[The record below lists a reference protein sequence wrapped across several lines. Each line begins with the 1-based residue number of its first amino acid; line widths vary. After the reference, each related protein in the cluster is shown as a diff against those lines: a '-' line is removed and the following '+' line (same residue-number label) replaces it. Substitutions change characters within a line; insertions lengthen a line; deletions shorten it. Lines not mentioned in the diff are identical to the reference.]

1 MRRAPLWAACE
12 RTNASAEDAAESSDV
27 ARSVEDT
34 GGVVLVPA
42 FAGLGAPYWDP
53 EARAAILGMTR
64 GTSRA
69 HIVRAGL
76 DAIARQCTDLVRA
89 LRADAE
95 LPAQGPATALLA
107 AVKAI
112 LPAGALLTKI
122 DGRAVSEL
130 WKQRNS
136 GQSEQQFV
144 VLQTHTA
151 RACSLADTIA

>member
-1 MRRAPLWAACE
+1 ML
-12 RTNASAEDAAESSDV
+12 N
-27 ARSVEDT
+27 
-34 GGVVLVPA
+34 
-42 FAGLGAPYWDP
+42 
-53 EARAAILGMTR
+53 
-64 GTSRA
+64 
-69 HIVRAGL
+69 
-76 DAIARQCTDLVRA
+76 A
-89 LRADAE
+89 LRLDVWKGVCGKTEVRLLQVSWADAE
-95 LPAQGPATALLA
+95 LPAHGPATALLA
-107 AVKAI
+107 AVKAV